1 MTECSLSPSTRA
13 GRAITNPMFAIV
25 YRPGP
30 AWISG
35 KPVREQALSPH
46 LAYMQNLF
54 GRGVLAFAG
63 PFLDDSGGAA
73 FVRAADEG
81 AAVAIRDGDPAVQSG
96 VFVGEVKPW
105 MPVFDTSRDLAA
117 KLDRQAEAEKNAKT
131 VRDLFKAVEQ
141 REREGVLRAYN
152 ETVAIHEAPS
162 LPYGGSYKG
171 LRGALSHAMGYRAA
185 WDPVQGDAERQLGA
199 EIVAAPDCVVVLWS
213 QKGRNP
219 VSAEVFDMPVAS
231 VYRIEDARIVDL
243 RMFHFDAAAS
253 RDFLDRATRLAS
265 A

>member
-1 MTECSLSPSTRA
+1 MTESSLSPSACADRMIA
-13 GRAITNPMFAIV
+13 EPMFAIV

-35 KPVREQALSPH
+35 KSMREQALSPH
-46 LAYMQNLF
+46 LAYMQSLF
-54 GRGVLAFAG
+54 GTGALAFAG

-73 FVRAADEG
+73 FVRAADEA

-105 MPVFDTSRDLAA
+105 MSVFDTSRELAA
-117 KLDRQAEAEKNAKT
+117 KPDQQAQAERNAKT
-131 VRDLFKAVEQ
+131 VRDLFKAVEK
-141 REREGVLRAYN
+141 REREGVLRAYD
-152 ETVAIHEAPS
+152 EAIAIHEAPS
-162 LPYGGSYKG
+162 LPYGGSYRG
-171 LRGALSHAMGYRAA
+171 FRGAFAHATDYRAA

-199 EIVAAPDCVVVLWS
+199 EIVAGPDCVVVLWC

-219 VSAEVFDMPVAS
+219 VNAEAFEMPVAS
-231 VYRIEDARIVDL
+231 VYRMKDGRIVDS

-253 RDFLDRATRLAS
+253 RDFLDRATGLAS